1 MCEMRNAFAGGG
13 VIPATVLSLA
23 ILGASSPT
31 AADQGSAE
39 KAVAS
44 FNDAMLSMYH
54 RGQADLTQVTR
65 PVMIIARDVTVV
77 SENGNATYP
86 RDAPGY
92 NELKSTSHVVI
103 GIIGAVTPW
112 PQGESG
118 KERWKRDFARISS
131 ESKTLLAAI
140 DDLGLSKESS
150 ANQRAMLE
158 KARAFVESAISQ
170 DDLTPEAVTQAIND
184 LRPYWAENMRETARA
199 ELKTL
204 HAAVSDARAAMA
216 EEDWADM
223 YVVSH
228 GGPNVRKVNVVRM
241 YLERVMPEK
250 VAAGQVLYAEGVHG
264 MNEMIKFVGY
274 ARMQRLVG
282 AWAFGDPGRMEVD
295 LLGYEAGSI
304 LDELIEVTP
313 PVTLPTK

>member
-1 MCEMRNAFAGGG
+1 M
-13 VIPATVLSLA
+13 IPATVLSLA

-39 KAVAS
+39 KAVSS

-54 RGQADLTQVTR
+54 RGQADLTQATR

-118 KERWKRDFARISS
+118 KERWKRDFATISS

-140 DDLGLSKESS
+140 DDLGLSKETS

-228 GGPNVRKVNVVRM
+228 GGPDVRKVNVVRM

-264 MNEMIKFVGY
+264 TNEMIKYVGY